1 MNVARAYVCALS
13 PHHEE
18 NGYLAAQLA
27 EYFSRNGVRLA
38 RTLCTADCIVLTGY
52 ACCQEDLDSLL
63 TRVRQLR
70 REYRRQAIVVCG
82 RAVDMDPR
90 LRRLPGVC
98 AISPRDLDRFDE
110 LFGARIKVASV
121 RPASIGRR
129 FFPLAGTDSA
139 WIRIAQGC
147 LHACSYCMLSRHARQ
162 VRSVPLPEV
171 LRQVKGCVR
180 EGKKRLVLLA
190 DDCGS
195 YGADIGCDTAD
206 LLQALAH
213 LPELRGSRSRVYLNA
228 FEPGRLLKL
237 FPRMKEALAAGIIG
251 HMDIDIQS
259 GSDRLVAQMNRRYK
273 VAQVLETVS
282 QIRELAPRTTLSTE
296 MIFALP
302 GETRRE
308 FAQSIQA
315 ALHFNDALFL
325 KYSPCPG
332 TPMADRTG
340 RLDEDEVGY
349 RIAVLKKLA
358 VTTGYRCVYH
368 L

>member
-1 MNVARAYVCALS
+1 MKAVYLESSGFKCESNAYLS
-13 PHHEE
+13 SQIIIFLKHH
-18 NGYLAAQLA
+18 GYRMVDSAMQ
-27 EYFSRNGVRLA
+27 
-38 RTLCTADCIVLTGY
+38 ADYIVLTTCGFRVQEMEHAY
-52 ACCQEDLDSLL
+52 AIARKYGDAYPSKTL
-63 TRVRQLR
+63 
-70 REYRRQAIVVCG
+70 IVSGC
-82 RAVDMDPR
+82 AVDTYPLFRSDPQMR
-90 LRRLPGVC
+90 CVGPRELAEFDRIFAAKRSLTTFTANEIEARFFDEDKGSRFWIQIGQGCVNNCAYC
-98 AISPRDLDRFDE
+98 AIKKAKQ
-110 LFGARIKVASV
+110 G
-121 RPASIGRR
+121 PASKPIPEILEEVRR
-129 FFPLAGTDSA
+129 GV
-139 WIRIAQGC
+139 AQG
-147 LHACSYCMLSRHARQ
+147 
-162 VRSVPLPEV
+162 
-171 LRQVKGCVR
+171 KGD
-180 EGKKRLVLLA
+180 LVLLA